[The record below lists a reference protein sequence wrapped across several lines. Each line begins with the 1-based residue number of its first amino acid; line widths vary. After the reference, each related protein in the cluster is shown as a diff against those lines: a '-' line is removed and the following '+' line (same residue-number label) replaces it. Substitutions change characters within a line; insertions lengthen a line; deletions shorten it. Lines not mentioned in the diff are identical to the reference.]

1 VETGREMRGCAPR
14 DIVEA
19 IADAARYRG
28 LPRVLSP
35 EAVDQAAA
43 SYFV

>member
-1 VETGREMRGCAPR
+1 MRGCAPR

-43 SYFV
+43 TYFV

>member
-1 VETGREMRGCAPR
+1 MRGCQPR

-19 IADAARYRG
+19 VADAARYRG
-28 LPRVLSP
+28 SERVLSP
-35 EAVDQAAA
+35 EAVDRAAA

>member
-1 VETGREMRGCAPR
+1 MRGCGPR

-28 LPRVLSP
+28 SPRVLSP
-35 EAVDQAAA
+35 EAVDEAATT
-43 SYFV
+43 YFV